1 MYTAHVLL
9 FFCFFIYFFFI
20 YTTCT
25 LHMYFFFFVF
35 FIFFFIYTTLCNDT
49 PPMYT
54 GNKQSDTEIIL
65 QFIWKRGKKG
75 ARQPTNQPTD
85 RRQPQHRP
93 AVVATI

>member
-9 FFCFFIYFFFI
+9 FFF
-20 YTTCT
+20 
-25 LHMYFFFFVF
+25 F